1 MVIIM
6 EKKFLFEM
14 LETPS
19 VSGSEFA
26 LNKKVKKHMEEY
38 ADTFITDE
46 VGNLVSVINPD
57 SNVKVLLAAHAD
69 EIGLMITRILNDGR
83 CKVEEVGS
91 ITAGVY
97 VGQRVKVITKNGPVT
112 GMIAKFR
119 NSFAATPKDSDL
131 VLDLGVFSK
140 EDADKLV
147 EVGDY
152 IVHDATYTMLNDDI
166 ICARA
171 LDDKIGVFAINEAL
185 KLAKKMN
192 TKNGVYAAST
202 VGEETTKRGATLI
215 ARRVNPT
222 IAIAVDVTTDRSSLY
237 ELGNSSDVVMGK
249 GPDMTIGTI
258 MNPKLEKLI
267 KKVAKEKNIPLQ
279 ISTVVYRSYTDADV
293 MYNANL
299 GIPTIL
305 LSIPL
310 RYMHSPAELVNMKD
324 VENTAKLIA
333 EIICAIDENTNFN
346 PLED

>member
-1 MVIIM
+1 M

-140 EDADKLV
+140 EDAEKLV
-147 EVGDY
+147 EYFIYTYAPSRSERNKLDEFEGFIYEGPEYLTMFGGDGKELETIYFPYPREDDGLMWGDY
-152 IVHDATYTMLNDDI
+152 ALARIEPCNRVDRFLSGVAYLDGERPYLI
-166 ICARA
+166 ICRGYYTRA
-171 LDDKIGVFAINEAL
+171 TIVAYDFLLAI
-185 KLAKKMN
+185 
-192 TKNGVYAAST
+192 KNAYLNRFFVVISKRAS
-202 VGEETTKRGATLI
+202 
-215 ARRVNPT
+215 
-222 IAIAVDVTTDRSSLY
+222 
-237 ELGNSSDVVMGK
+237 
-249 GPDMTIGTI
+249 
-258 MNPKLEKLI
+258 
-267 KKVAKEKNIPLQ
+267 
-279 ISTVVYRSYTDADV
+279 
-293 MYNANL
+293 NAN
-299 GIPTIL
+299 T
-305 LSIPL
+305 
-310 RYMHSPAELVNMKD
+310 
-324 VENTAKLIA
+324 
-333 EIICAIDENTNFN
+333 
-346 PLED
+346 